1 MTARRTHVHPCMY
14 EPCMDAC
21 MHGVFVRRRS
31 SSVQG
36 TDQTRIE
43 LAGSSQLGQWERASE
58 TEESTEG

>member
-1 MTARRTHVHPCMY
+1 
-14 EPCMDAC
+14 

-58 TEESTEG
+58 TEESTEGWC